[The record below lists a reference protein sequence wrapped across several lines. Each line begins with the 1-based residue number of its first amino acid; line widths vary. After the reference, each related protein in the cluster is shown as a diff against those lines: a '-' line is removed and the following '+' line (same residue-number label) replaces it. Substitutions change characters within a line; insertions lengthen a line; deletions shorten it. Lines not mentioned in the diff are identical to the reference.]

1 LRWENSGNFV
11 ARNRN
16 LVGLPRS
23 VCHDLLVFARR
34 RTILEGALR
43 GQSEQ
48 ILSEVLAVNSSMQ
61 TWIRVALVALLAVAP
76 TLAPAAERSKSKSAQ
91 PVGETVEMF
100 AAMKAGDLEVSM
112 IPKDSSEARITIK
125 NNTDKPLNVKL
136 PDAFAGMPVLAQ
148 ARGAAG
154 GAAGRPG
161 GQQQPMGGGMGGMG
175 MGGGGMGMGGGGM
188 GMGMMNI
195 PAEKVAQFKIAM
207 VCLEHGKKEP
217 RSSTRYEVKPI
228 EEFTTKPEVKELLTA
243 FGKRRLNQ
251 RATQAAAW
259 HLANGMSWE
268 ELLNKQIEHLNGTS
282 EPWFDPREIQSAM
295 EIAQY
300 SVIQAQQNAMAK
312 TQKSSTLSQSSSN
325 EKESSGSDA
334 VSNASDRVSS
344 AGEKE

>member
-1 LRWENSGNFV
+1 M
-11 ARNRN
+11 
-16 LVGLPRS
+16 
-23 VCHDLLVFARR
+23 
-34 RTILEGALR
+34 I
-43 GQSEQ
+43 
-48 ILSEVLAVNSSMQ
+48 SSMQ
-61 TWIRVALVALLAVAP
+61 TWIRVALVALVAVAP
-76 TLAPAAERSKSKSAQ
+76 SLAPAAERGNSKSAQ

-112 IPKDSSEARITIK
+112 IPKDSSEARIVIK

-148 ARGAAG
+148 RAPAA
-154 GAAGRPG
+154 GAAGRNGAG
-161 GQQQPMGGGMGGMG
+161 GQQQPMGGGM
-175 MGGGGMGMGGGGM
+175 GGM

-207 VCLEHGKKEP
+207 VCLQHGMKEP

-282 EPWFDPREIQSAM
+282 EPWFDPREIQAAM

-300 SVIQAQQNAMAK
+300 SVVQAQQNAIAK
-312 TQKSSTLSQSSSN
+312 AQKSSTLSQSSAG
-325 EKESSGSDA
+325 EKESSGSDKT
-334 VSNASDRVSS
+334 SSASDRVSS
-344 AGEKE
+344 AGDKE

>member
-1 LRWENSGNFV
+1 M
-11 ARNRN
+11 
-16 LVGLPRS
+16 
-23 VCHDLLVFARR
+23 
-34 RTILEGALR
+34 I
-43 GQSEQ
+43 
-48 ILSEVLAVNSSMQ
+48 SSMQ
-61 TWIRVALVALLAVAP
+61 TWIRVALVALVAVAP
-76 TLAPAAERSKSKSAQ
+76 SLAPAAERGNSKSAQ

-112 IPKDSSEARITIK
+112 IPKDSSEARIVIK

-148 ARGAAG
+148 RAPAA
-154 GAAGRPG
+154 GAAGRNGAG

-207 VCLEHGKKEP
+207 VCLQHGMKEP

-282 EPWFDPREIQSAM
+282 EPWFDPREIQAAM

-300 SVIQAQQNAMAK
+300 SVVQAQQNAIAK
-312 TQKSSTLSQSSSN
+312 AQKSSTLSQSSAG
-325 EKESSGSDA
+325 EKESSGSDKT
-334 VSNASDRVSS
+334 SSASDRVSS
-344 AGEKE
+344 AGDKE